1 MMLLDHKGV
10 PALFVNVAHWF
21 GRLIELPFS
30 FVFFETH
37 RTAKDLYNSEVGRL
51 RIKKKEAVIPFRE
64 TLAYRMMLL
73 AGSVIVFLIAL
84 YFLIGGLQAGIT
96 VSFVASGVVAAAG
109 AFAVFYN
116 ADHLRNAKIPKQT
129 LSRMKR
135 R

>member
-1 MMLLDHKGV
+1 M
-10 PALFVNVAHWF
+10 
-21 GRLIELPFS
+21 
-30 FVFFETH
+30 
-37 RTAKDLYNSEVGRL
+37 GRL

-73 AGSVIVFLIAL
+73 AGSVVVFLIAL
-84 YFLIGGLQAGIT
+84 YIMISAVQAGIT
-96 VSFVASGVVAAAG
+96 VSFIASGIVAAG
-109 AFAVFYN
+109 CAFAIFYN

>member
-1 MMLLDHKGV
+1 
-10 PALFVNVAHWF
+10 
-21 GRLIELPFS
+21 
-30 FVFFETH
+30 
-37 RTAKDLYNSEVGRL
+37 VGRL

-84 YFLIGGLQAGIT
+84 YLMIGALQIGIT
-96 VSFVASGVVAAAG
+96 ASFIASGVAAAG
-109 AFAVFYN
+109 GAFAIFYN
-116 ADHLRNAKIPKQT
+116 ADHLRDARIPKQT

>member
-1 MMLLDHKGV
+1 M
-10 PALFVNVAHWF
+10 
-21 GRLIELPFS
+21 
-30 FVFFETH
+30 
-37 RTAKDLYNSEVGRL
+37 GRL

-73 AGSVIVFLIAL
+73 AGSVVVFLIAL
-84 YFLIGGLQAGIT
+84 YILISALQAGIT
-96 VSFVASGVVAAAG
+96 VSFVASGVIAAAG
-109 AFAVFYN
+109 AFAIFYN